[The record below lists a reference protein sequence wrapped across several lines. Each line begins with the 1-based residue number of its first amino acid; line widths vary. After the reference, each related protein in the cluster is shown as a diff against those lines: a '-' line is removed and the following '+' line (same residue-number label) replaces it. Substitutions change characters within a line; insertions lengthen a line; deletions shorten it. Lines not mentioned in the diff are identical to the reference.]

1 MAAHALNSEVR
12 REEQSRRRRVVVTGV
27 GVISPAGND
36 AAALWR
42 SVSEGR
48 SAAAPI
54 TKFDTS
60 RLPVKIGAE
69 VRDFRIGD
77 YIRAKTNRLDFSIQY
92 GIAAAATALRDSGLD
107 ARKAA
112 DRIGIVEGTTI
123 SGTESTLKTQRSFL
137 DADGDY
143 RKLHPYNV
151 VAGYCGE
158 GSSTISMQLGIQ
170 GAAITY
176 CSGCASGND
185 AIGHAMKLIQSDQ
198 FDAMVAG
205 GSEHMVEML
214 HVGFCRLGAMSEHG
228 GDPHKAMKP
237 FDRGRDGFVLGEGSA
252 FLVLEELSHA
262 LGRGAKIYAEMIGH
276 GRTSEAYHPTDPHP
290 EGLGYQQAMERA
302 LRDAA
307 IHADEVDYI
316 NAHASATPK
325 NDPIETHAIKQI
337 FGKHARRLSI
347 SGTKPVT
354 GHLMGAS
361 GAIET
366 LIAVLA
372 LHHQTIPPTINLEN
386 PDAGCDL
393 DYVPV
398 RRPYPIRVAMNLNA
412 GFGGRYACLLMRHF
426 AG

>member
-1 MAAHALNSEVR
+1 M
-12 REEQSRRRRVVVTGV
+12 
-27 GVISPAGND
+27 
-36 AAALWR
+36 
-42 SVSEGR
+42 
-48 SAAAPI
+48 
-54 TKFDTS
+54 
-60 RLPVKIGAE
+60 
-69 VRDFRIGD
+69 
-77 YIRAKTNRLDFSIQY
+77 
-92 GIAAAATALRDSGLD
+92 
-107 ARKAA
+107 
-112 DRIGIVEGTTI
+112 
-123 SGTESTLKTQRSFL
+123 
-137 DADGDY
+137 
-143 RKLHPYNV
+143 
-151 VAGYCGE
+151 
-158 GSSTISMQLGIQ
+158 
-170 GAAITY
+170 
-176 CSGCASGND
+176 
-185 AIGHAMKLIQSDQ
+185 
-198 FDAMVAG
+198 
-205 GSEHMVEML
+205 
-214 HVGFCRLGAMSEHG
+214 
-228 GDPHKAMKP
+228 
-237 FDRGRDGFVLGEGSA
+237 
-252 FLVLEELSHA
+252 LEELSHA

-325 NDPIETHAIKQI
+325 NDPIETHAIRQV